1 MRSSDR
7 VTADPFG
14 DAWRAQLAALGGV
27 IRTQRQL
34 SKLSLRDLAA
44 RTDVSNAYLSQIER
58 GMHEPSVRVLRAI
71 AEALSLPP
79 DDLLREAGLLDP
91 DVDGPADARSTEAAI
106 RADPNLTDAQKEALL
121 TVYRS
126 YRSER
131 AEPTDG

>member
-1 MRSSDR
+1 
-7 VTADPFG
+7 VTEDPFG

-44 RTDVSNAYLSQIER
+44 LTDVSNAYLSQIER

-91 DVDGPADARSTEAAI
+91 DGDGATEARSTEAAI
-106 RADPNLTDAQKEALL
+106 RADPNLTEAQKEALL

-126 YRSER
+126 YRREP

>member
-1 MRSSDR
+1 
-7 VTADPFG
+7 VTADPFA

-44 RTDVSNAYLSQIER
+44 LTDVSNAYLSQIER

-91 DVDGPADARSTEAAI
+91 EVEGTEDARSTEAAI
-106 RADPNLTDAQKEALL
+106 RADPNLTGPQKEALL
-121 TVYRS
+121 SVYRS
-126 YRSER
+126 YRREHGESTE
-131 AEPTDG
+131 G

>member
-1 MRSSDR
+1 M
-7 VTADPFG
+7 TADPIG

-44 RTDVSNAYLSQIER
+44 LTDVSNAYLSQIER

-79 DDLLREAGLLDP
+79 DELLREAGLLDP
-91 DVDGPADARSTEAAI
+91 EVEGNEDARSTEAAI
-106 RADPNLTDAQKEALL
+106 VADPNLTDAQKEALL
-121 TVYRS
+121 TVHRS
-126 YRSER
+126 YRREHGES
-131 AEPTDG
+131 TSS